1 MEIAGLPA
9 HALVIHAA
17 VVLTPL
23 AALVALAYAAM
34 PRWRWALRWPLVG
47 LGVVTALS
55 VFGAWLTGGSYLDAN
70 PSLEQVP
77 AVSTHAERAD
87 VMLWVGLVFA
97 ALAVAAAFVLGGPTG
112 LASGRGAKEV
122 RSVALDRGL
131 AVVLA
136 VAAVAAVVLVV
147 LTGDAGARA
156 VWGG

>member
-23 AALVALAYAAM
+23 AALVALAHAAV
-34 PRWRWALRWPLVG
+34 PRWRWALRWPLLG
-47 LGVVTALS
+47 LAVVTALS
-55 VFGAWLTGGSYLDAN
+55 IFGAWLTGGSYLDAN
-70 PSLEQVP
+70 PQLNQVP
-77 AVSTHAERAD
+77 DVATHAERAD

-97 ALAVAAAFVLGGPTG
+97 ALAAAAAFVLGGPTG
-112 LASGRGAKEV
+112 LASGRGAREV
-122 RSVALDRGL
+122 RSVAVDRGL

-136 VAAVAAVVLVV
+136 LAAVAAIVLVV

>member
-23 AALVALAYAAM
+23 AGLVAIVYAAV
-34 PRWRWALRWPLVG
+34 PRWRWAVRWPLLG
-47 LGVVTALS
+47 LAVLTALS
-55 VFGAWLTGGSYLDAN
+55 IFGAWLTGGSYLDAN
-70 PSLEQVP
+70 PSLEQIP

-97 ALAVAAAFVLGGPTG
+97 ALAAASAFVLGGPTG
-112 LASGRGAKEV
+112 LASGRGARDV
-122 RSVALDRGL
+122 RSVAVDRGL
-131 AVVLA
+131 AAVLA
-136 VAAVAAVVLVV
+136 VAAVAAIVLVV